1 MQEAAAGGRSV
12 DVHFN
17 VNGFGFV
24 VAIRDSGDDIVD
36 QFVLLLAHLG
46 GGFFA
51 VAKAFDNLFD
61 RFGRCVGGQTRKSF
75 PPSHFV
81 QTGLDFLANF
91 SPLYEAAFLTPAG
104 ARCCALSGGS
114 AGGAARTFDANRFC
128 AVRASRHLGA
138 PLHHLFHLTLALGAA
153 ARRAATFGAFW
164 FLASFASVDFRH
176 ASLELVEGALSSSGG
191 LELSAASQAA
201 SVPVEFR
208 FFVGGAHRQRFKVGG
223 ASRLPVEA
231 FSVLAFPAGRRGGF
245 AGDAAVSGA
254 DGLFIGCAG
263 GEGRERSFA
272 SGVLGVSALGNRDS
286 ASHATLIVAGGL
298 NTSSAFGGQSAGR
311 RLSGGLGKFAAGAA
325 GSEVEFG
332 SFINSANGKRGPRTG
347 SHLFRTASHRRG
359 SGVFWDGSLRFAE
372 VSVAK
377 ILAALGVSGV
387 GGSFGAM
394 F

>member
-1 MQEAAAGGRSV
+1 
-12 DVHFN
+12 
-17 VNGFGFV
+17 
-24 VAIRDSGDDIVD
+24 
-36 QFVLLLAHLG
+36 
-46 GGFFA
+46 
-51 VAKAFDNLFD
+51 
-61 RFGRCVGGQTRKSF
+61 
-75 PPSHFV
+75 
-81 QTGLDFLANF
+81 
-91 SPLYEAAFLTPAG
+91 
-104 ARCCALSGGS
+104 
-114 AGGAARTFDANRFC
+114 
-128 AVRASRHLGA
+128 
-138 PLHHLFHLTLALGAA
+138 
-153 ARRAATFGAFW
+153 
-164 FLASFASVDFRH
+164 VDFRH

-394 F
+394 FFGGNSWAQFCFICDSDVTPGFQVVGSGIEQVDGSESGGGCFLLVFGNNNVHCAVGIGFHHEAFS